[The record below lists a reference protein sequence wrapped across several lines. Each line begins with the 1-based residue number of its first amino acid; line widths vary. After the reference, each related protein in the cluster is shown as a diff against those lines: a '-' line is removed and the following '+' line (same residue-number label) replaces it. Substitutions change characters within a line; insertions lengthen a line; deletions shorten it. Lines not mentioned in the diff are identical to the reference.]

1 MQLLNNILS
10 HKQEFLTL
18 CGCFF
23 SEYSNFSAN
32 EACVT
37 HIVKKMSPEF
47 LPRGKKLVSPLLA
60 PYFFKNTVRTI
71 SPQILEKI
79 KKSIPE
85 LKFTGSYEI
94 ENHMNVLPKVDETSV
109 DK

>member
-1 MQLLNNILS
+1 MQFFNNILS
-10 HKQEFLTL
+10 HKQEFLTM

-47 LPRGKKLVSPLLA
+47 LPRGKKLASPLLA
-60 PYFFKNTVRTI
+60 PYSCKNTVRTI
-71 SPQILEKI
+71 SPQILETI
-79 KKSIPE
+79 KKSMPE
-85 LKFTGSYEI
+85 LKVTGSYEI
-94 ENHMNVLPKVDETSV
+94 ENHMNVLPKVDATYV
-109 DK
+109 NK